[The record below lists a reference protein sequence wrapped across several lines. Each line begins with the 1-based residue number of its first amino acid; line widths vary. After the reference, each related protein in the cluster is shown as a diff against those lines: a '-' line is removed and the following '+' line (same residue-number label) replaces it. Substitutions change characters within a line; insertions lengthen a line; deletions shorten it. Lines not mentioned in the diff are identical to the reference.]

1 MELPLD
7 TMVAAD
13 KGEAALQ
20 VLLKAD
26 LTLFLSPS
34 AAYGASSASSSR
46 DHSRN
51 RRRIF
56 RGDAC

>member
-34 AAYGASSASSSR
+34 AASSR